1 MAGRFKYDNKV
12 FEVINAIVDLLVLG
26 FFWIITSIPVFTMG
40 ASTTALY
47 YTVNKSIRN
56 KKGYAYR
63 EYWKAFK
70 RNFKQATLCFMMW
83 FVVAIFLVGDVII
96 TKQVLRQDTQLGAS
110 YYFFLVLAGA
120 ALAWEFY
127 LFSYIARFECTVMEA
142 MKKSLFMMLAN
153 LGWSAALVAIF
164 MACLFLCRD
173 MMSLFILLPGGFC
186 AIKNYIL
193 EKVFKK
199 YRTPEDIARELEMNR
214 TFSR

>member
-1 MAGRFKYDNKV
+1 MHLKEQYNKTLMVDIGWISTKSRFFQDK
-12 FEVINAIVDLLVLG
+12 
-26 FFWIITSIPVFTMG
+26 TCIPVFTMG

-70 RNFKQATLCFMMW
+70 RNFKQATLCFLMW
-83 FVVAIFLVGDVII
+83 FVVAIFLVGDVIV

-127 LFSYIARFECTVMEA
+127 LFSYIARFECTIMEA
-142 MKKSLFMMLAN
+142 MKKSLFMMIAN

-199 YRTPEDIARELEMNR
+199 YRTPEDIARELEENR